1 MRVLFV
7 YKGEGPSKRNSVIDA
22 QVKSM
27 ENEPLEII
35 TFPLSTSGLLSY
47 FFAYRLLLKFLKET
61 PVDLIHAHYSYSGF
75 ISGLTGKKTV
85 CSLMGSDI
93 FDQPLP
99 ILWLTKLFSRF
110 IWKETIVKSSAMQ
123 RIFPNAIEIPNGVDF
138 SIFKPMDQQEA
149 STRVGF
155 DPEKKNIIFVAEH
168 PQASVKNLKLAKEA
182 VTHLSDSDINL
193 EIISGKNQEELVDY
207 YNAADLLLMTS
218 LSEGSPNVVKEAM
231 ACNCPVVSTNVGDV
245 SERIK
250 NTQGCF
256 VSDFNVN
263 ELADCIMESLNRKKR
278 TEGRKD
284 IQMLKKEVISAR
296 LMETY
301 KSVI

>member
-22 QVKSM
+22 QVKSL

-35 TFPLSTSGLLSY
+35 TFPLSTSGLFSY
-47 FFAYRLLLKFLKET
+47 YSAYRLLLKFLKET

-93 FDQPLP
+93 FDQPFP

-110 IWKETIVKSSAMQ
+110 IWKKTIVKSSGMK
-123 RIFPNAIEIPNGVDF
+123 RIVPRAIEVPNGIDF
-138 SIFKPMDQQEA
+138 SIFKPMDKKEA
-149 STRVGF
+149 VARVGF
-155 DPEKKNIIFVAEH
+155 DPEEKNIIFVAEH
-168 PQASVKNLKLAKEA
+168 PEARVKNLRLAKEV
-182 VTHLSDSDINL
+182 VTHFSDSYINL
-193 EIISGKNQEELVDY
+193 EVISGKNQEELVDY

-245 SERIK
+245 SQRIK
-250 NTQGCF
+250 NTEGCF
-256 VSDFNVN
+256 VSDFNVT
-263 ELADCIMESLNRKKR
+263 ELADCIMKSLNRGKR
-278 TEGRKD
+278 TEGRKG

-296 LMETY
+296 LTEIY